1 MVDLQALLDAI
12 TERNTD
18 KALTTVTL
26 LKKYLESPVLD
37 DLENAIRQDE
47 WERAQSLFW
56 RLVGSFLV
64 APR

>member
-12 TERNTD
+12 VERNAD
-18 KALTTVTL
+18 KALETVAL
-26 LKKYLESPVLD
+26 LKKHLESPVLN
-37 DLENAIRQDE
+37 DLEGAIGQND

>member
-12 TERNTD
+12 VERNTD
-18 KALTTVTL
+18 KALETAAL
-26 LKKYLESPVLD
+26 LKKHLESPVLD
-37 DLENAIRQDE
+37 DFEDAIGQNE

>member
-47 WERAQSLFW
+47 WEQAQSLFW

>member
-47 WERAQSLFW
+47 WGRAQSLFW

>member
-18 KALTTVTL
+18 KALATVAL

-37 DLENAIRQDE
+37 DLENAIKQDD

>member
-26 LKKYLESPVLD
+26 LKKYLESPVLE

>member
-1 MVDLQALLDAI
+1 MVDLQALIDAI
-12 TERNTD
+12 VERNTD
-18 KALTTVTL
+18 KALATVAQ
-26 LKKYLESPVLD
+26 LKKHLDSPVLG
-37 DLENAIRQDE
+37 DLEDAIGQND

>member
-1 MVDLQALLDAI
+1 MVDLQTLLDSI
-12 TERNTD
+12 MERNTD
-18 KALTTVTL
+18 KALATVVL
-26 LKKYLESPVLD
+26 LKKHLDSPVLD
-37 DLENAIRQDE
+37 DLESAIGQND